1 MADIMRSGERCSL
14 LDRWGPKRHASAPQC
29 PPHRKPCSVSVLGFS
44 RVSEPMSISDILIL
58 TRGAVLQGHGRG
70 ELQQNGEKTMRIWLE
85 HDPVAVAL
93 LLVGL
98 ATVELLAFII

>member
-1 MADIMRSGERCSL
+1 
-14 LDRWGPKRHASAPQC
+14 
-29 PPHRKPCSVSVLGFS
+29 
-44 RVSEPMSISDILIL
+44 MSISDILIL

-98 ATVELLAFII
+98 TTVELLSFFII

>member
-1 MADIMRSGERCSL
+1 
-14 LDRWGPKRHASAPQC
+14 
-29 PPHRKPCSVSVLGFS
+29 
-44 RVSEPMSISDILIL
+44 MSISDIVIP